1 MIGHLREEKDPF
13 CTARCLSLIPSDS
26 QIHVPHLGKA
36 MNTRMELT
44 AMGHNES
51 LDRYQW
57 VGEVSYKDALRALS
71 KSHLMVISSRM
82 EGGAH
87 VVSEA
92 IALGVPVIALDI
104 PGN

>member
-1 MIGHLREEKDPF
+1 VIGHLREEKDPF
-13 CTARCLSLIPSDS
+13 CTARYLSLIPSDS